1 MMNHMERFHQY
12 AIQQQLSSTA
22 ILLWQQL
29 YFSMHRKGTA
39 SGVAMSTGYLLASL
53 QISRKGLYNARQ
65 SLVDA
70 GLLQVD
76 MEHQALYY
84 TLQINGR
91 TLEFEPKQADQ
102 QQSEQ
107 PLSARTQQALS
118 NPLQQPEALTVTAE
132 QTAEDLDLAVM
143 DFAAPSVQTFN
154 SIKMIQ
160 QAESITAWQPLTA
173 EQLPPEQKDDLYRH

>member
-39 SGVAMSTGYLLASL
+39 SGVAMSTSYLLASL

-84 TLQINGR
+84 TLQINGQ
-91 TLEFEPKQADQ
+91 TLEFEPKQ
-102 QQSEQ
+102 SW
-107 PLSARTQQALS
+107 S
-118 NPLQQPEALTVTAE
+118 TA
-132 QTAEDLDLAVM
+132 V
-143 DFAAPSVQTFN
+143 
-154 SIKMIQ
+154 
-160 QAESITAWQPLTA
+160 
-173 EQLPPEQKDDLYRH
+173 